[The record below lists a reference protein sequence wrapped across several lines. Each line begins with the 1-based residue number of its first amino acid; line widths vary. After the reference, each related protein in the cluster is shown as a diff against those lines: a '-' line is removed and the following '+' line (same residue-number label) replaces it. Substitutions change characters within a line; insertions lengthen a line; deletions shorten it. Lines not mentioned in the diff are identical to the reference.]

1 MRDYDHGFNIML
13 NRKTFQIEYIQQRE
27 WFFLDSYREWTQ
39 HRVMT
44 QVEVVEIT
52 LHLDSM
58 SGGGKTLA
66 GLV

>member
-1 MRDYDHGFNIML
+1 MWDYDQRFNIML
-13 NRKTFQIEYIQQRE
+13 DRLTFQIQDIQQRE

-39 HRVMT
+39 HKVMT

-52 LHLDSM
+52 LHLESM
-58 SGGGKTLA
+58 PGGGKTLA

>member
-1 MRDYDHGFNIML
+1 MRDYDQRFNIML

-27 WFFLDSYREWTQ
+27 WFSLDSYREWTQ

-52 LHLDSM
+52 LHLESM
-58 SGGGKTLA
+58 PGGGNTLA
-66 GLV
+66 GLA